1 MSGLSEHQKARILG
15 SMLRVQRFERD
26 GNVLKNSY
34 YPNPLRVGDVWYN
47 SFKKDVS
54 MDIKTMISE
63 IKSKK
68 KLTKN
73 RIVVGK
79 LGDDIVSFLE
89 RRGVAIHTKD
99 IYLTD
104 KGLSHLMRESKKK
117 RGAGLSEDDIFR
129 LPEMLN
135 NPSAVYFDKGKNRFN
150 ILYCKLDD
158 SKCIKIAVD
167 TKGYANRGEKLCIVK
182 TAGYV
187 RQDDM
192 KDTIFELIDGKL

>member
-1 MSGLSEHQKARILG
+1 
-15 SMLRVQRFERD
+15 ML
-26 GNVLKNSY
+26 
-34 YPNPLRVGDVWYN
+34 
-47 SFKKDVS
+47 
-54 MDIKTMISE
+54 SE

-79 LGDDIVSFLE
+79 LGDDIISFLKK
-89 RRGVAIHTKD
+89 RDVVVNTKD

-117 RGAGLSEDDIFR
+117 RGAGLNEDDIYR

-135 NPSAVYFDKGKNRFN
+135 KPSSVYFDKGKGRFN
-150 ILYCKLDD
+150 ILYCKADD

-167 TKGYANRGEKLCIVK
+167 TKGYANRGEKLSIIK

-192 KDTIFELIDGKL
+192 KDIIFEKISGKL